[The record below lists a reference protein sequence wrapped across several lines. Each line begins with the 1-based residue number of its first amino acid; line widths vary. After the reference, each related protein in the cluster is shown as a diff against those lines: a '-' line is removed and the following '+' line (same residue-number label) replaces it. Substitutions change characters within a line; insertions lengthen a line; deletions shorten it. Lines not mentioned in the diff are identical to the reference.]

1 MTKYE
6 VIPVEIR
13 KDYLRRL
20 KTPYEKKGQSKQFF
34 DQFEKASGQEIKDG
48 KFWRIISSSRL
59 CFDLYSW
66 MAEDD
71 SYVDVEVEKQLTGL
85 NAGGSPPNMDV
96 FYETSSDIFFI
107 ESKYTELVSGKFTIP
122 EAYWVETDAY
132 HNTKGKITEK
142 PILERYRGRSDVK
155 DKFVS
160 FIDYVRKLEEN
171 RKGATWFDSKQE
183 ICHLLGIV
191 FYLLDNKP
199 KKSVHFLNVAANYS
213 HNDLAVVFC
222 IRAEEMINQILIANS
237 ISTPF
242 DYQLRSV
249 KDFFG
254 SFLLLDRKG
263 YNTSKTVRELISDP
277 QLYDL
282 SKHPIL

>member
-6 VIPVEIR
+6 VIPEIVQ

-20 KTPYEKKGQSKQFF
+20 KTPYEKKGLRKQFF

-66 MAEDD
+66 MADD
-71 SYVDVEVEKQLTGL
+71 DNYVDFEVEKQLTGL

-96 FYETSSDIFFI
+96 YYETASDIFFI
-107 ESKYTELVSGKFTIP
+107 ESKYTELVRGKFKIP

-132 HNTKGKITEK
+132 HNTKGELTEK

-160 FIDYVRKLEEN
+160 FIKNVRILEES

-191 FYLLDNKP
+191 FYMLENKP
-199 KKSVHFLNVAANYS
+199 QKYVHFLNVAANYS
-213 HNDLAVVFC
+213 HNELAVVFC
-222 IRAEEMINQILIANS
+222 IRAEEMIQQILIANS
-237 ISTPF
+237 ISAPF
-242 DYQLRSV
+242 DYQLCSV
-249 KDFFG
+249 KDFFER
-254 SFLLLDRKG
+254 FQLLDRKG
-263 YNTSKTVRELISDP
+263 YQTSKTVRELISDSE
-277 QLYDL
+277 LYDL
-282 SKHPIL
+282 SNHPVL

>member
-6 VIPVEIR
+6 VIPEEIQ

-20 KTPYEKKGQSKQFF
+20 NTPYEKKGLSKKFF

-66 MAEDD
+66 MADDD

-96 FYETSSDIFFI
+96 FFETASDIFFI
-107 ESKYTELVSGKFTIP
+107 ESKYTELVRGKFKIP

-132 HNTKGKITEK
+132 HNTKGELTEK
-142 PILERYRGRSDVK
+142 PILERYRGRRDVK
-155 DKFVS
+155 EKFVS
-160 FIDYVRKLEEN
+160 FIEYVRKIEEN
-171 RKGATWFDSKQE
+171 RKGPTWFDSKQE
-183 ICHLLGIV
+183 ICHFLGIV
-191 FYLLDNKP
+191 FYLLENKP
-199 KKSVHFLNVAANYS
+199 QKSVHFLNVAANFS
-213 HNDLAVVFC
+213 CNDVAVAFC
-222 IRAEEMINQILIANS
+222 IRAEEMIQQILIANS

-242 DYQLRSV
+242 DYQLCSI

-263 YNTSKTVRELISDP
+263 YKTSKTVRELISDP
-277 QLYDL
+277 GLYDI
-282 SKHPIL
+282 SKNPIL